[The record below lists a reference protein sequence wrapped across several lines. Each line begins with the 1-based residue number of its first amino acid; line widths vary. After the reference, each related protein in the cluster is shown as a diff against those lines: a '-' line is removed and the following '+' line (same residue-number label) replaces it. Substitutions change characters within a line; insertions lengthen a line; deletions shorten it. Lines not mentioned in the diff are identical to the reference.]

1 MDKAAGIRP
10 FFTAV
15 GISAVVVAMVTTRT
29 YPRQFLHL
37 LGEAWHWH
45 PPAAWIASAGIFLVP
60 TLWVSR
66 AVRAVAIVGFLLLV
80 SLEIRADFR
89 EERENQA
96 AMREILSEATG
107 GSSYVYFEVSAAGGP
122 YEVPITGVVT
132 GNVSAQLFPRF
143 VGDYPLHD
151 VTAFYGCTAHTFKLL
166 GNLYPPSSGRSMLG
180 LILQW
185 RPTDKAVDCSVTI
198 SASNRSFGQVFRFVR
213 EGSKWTWAWKF
224 GWDRYPAASAA
235 LATTLLRRTPLNLSL
250 ATASHSP

>member
-1 MDKAAGIRP
+1 MGDHATRLNGGYGRVRRDDAELNVRLRDRLMDRAMAELGRDRSLDKAAGIRP

-45 PPAAWIASAGIFLVP
+45 QPPAAWIASAGIFLVP

-143 VGDYPLHD
+143 VGDYPPTRRDCVLRL
-151 VTAFYGCTAHTFKLL
+151 YGTHF
-166 GNLYPPSSGRSMLG
+166 
-180 LILQW
+180 
-185 RPTDKAVDCSVTI
+185 
-198 SASNRSFGQVFRFVR
+198 
-213 EGSKWTWAWKF
+213 
-224 GWDRYPAASAA
+224 
-235 LATTLLRRTPLNLSL
+235 
-250 ATASHSP
+250 